1 MLTKELLEEAAQ
13 YQDFISLQLMQKLG
27 WCLNQFA
34 SYKYQTQFGESLS
47 RIEIKNDK
55 QMASTGNIYIELAEK
70 ASNGLFVSSGIKR
83 QDNTLLWLIGD
94 YKTAY
99 VFVKKQLSYLCDN
112 YEKYGFK
119 KVQTDTS
126 IGIVIPIS
134 FFNEHDLFV
143 VTKLYF

>member
-1 MLTKELLEEAAQ
+1 MLSQELLEEALQ
-13 YQDFISLQLMQKLG
+13 YQDFISLQLMNKLG
-27 WCLNQFA
+27 WCLNQFT

-55 QMASTGNIYIELAEK
+55 QMASTDNIYVELAEK
-70 ASNGLFVSSGIKR
+70 ASNGLFVASGIKR